1 MQICRVVFFLMLGLM
16 PSYGGDDGLANLK
29 QSLKSQYLE
38 KVVTLRNS
46 FAASRLSFDV
56 DGNLST
62 ASPVGPWTTCS
73 RVEVKKLDLNE
84 KRLTLQGRRILLRYD
99 RSSRSFVDIGKDVKQ
114 INSFAMSTLEAAQK
128 LRAEVALSRGSDRED
143 ALRAALDRIFL
154 KDTEDIAVAAPPFWK
169 LFLRQKSIP
178 GMSEVRAW
186 FAETSKVTM
195 NNGTPGV
202 VMPRQLSRSLPGYT
216 ELARIVRASGIV
228 LISGIIDAQGRVGNL
243 QIINPMGLGLDE
255 SAVYEISKWQF
266 EPARLNGQPVAFQA
280 FVEPSF
286 RLY

>member
-1 MQICRVVFFLMLGLM
+1 MQICRVVFFLTLGLM
-16 PSYGGDDGLANLK
+16 PSYGGDDGLADLK
-29 QSLKSQYLE
+29 QSLKSQYQG
-38 KVVTLRNS
+38 KVVTLRHF

-84 KRLTLQGRRILLRYD
+84 KKLTLQGRRILLRYD
-99 RSSRSFVDIGKDVKQ
+99 RGSRSFVDIGKDTGQ
-114 INSFAMSTLEAAQK
+114 INSFGASALDAAQRF
-128 LRAEVALSRGSDRED
+128 RAEVALSKGTGQVE
-143 ALRAALDRIFL
+143 ALKAAWDRIFL
-154 KDTEDIAVAAPPFWK
+154 KDTEDIAVAAPSFWK
-169 LFLRQKSIP
+169 LFLQRQSIP
-178 GMSEVRAW
+178 GQSEMQAW

-228 LISGIIDAQGRVGNL
+228 LVSGIIDVQGKVGNL
-243 QIINPMGLGLDE
+243 QVINPMGLGLDE

-280 FVEPSF
+280 FFETSF